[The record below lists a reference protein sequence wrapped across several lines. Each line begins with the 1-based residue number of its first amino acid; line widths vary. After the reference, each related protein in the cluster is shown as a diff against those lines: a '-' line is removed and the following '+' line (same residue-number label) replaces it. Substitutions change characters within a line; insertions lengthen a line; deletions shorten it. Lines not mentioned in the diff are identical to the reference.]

1 MMRSNSL
8 RRVCDCDREAECL
21 VVSFATV
28 ARSRAVA
35 LPSTAELQLLFA
47 QLNLRYF
54 DGVLRAHR
62 IEYNAR
68 LTTVTG
74 RISYRPA
81 LIELSS
87 PLLAA
92 HPDHVR
98 DTLLHE
104 MVHAW
109 LFLMRLPSGH
119 GRDFKAKMHEV
130 GLDSIYH
137 NLPVSRRRSHRRY
150 VLECPRC
157 NLALVRRRRPGV
169 RVSCARCSPR
179 RFDSRV
185 EMRVRE
191 M

>member
-1 MMRSNSL
+1 M
-8 RRVCDCDREAECL
+8 
-21 VVSFATV
+21 SFASAERIAPV
-28 ARSRAVA
+28 S
-35 LPSTAELQLLFA
+35 LPSIADLQLLFA
-47 QLNLRYF
+47 RLNLEHF
-54 DGVLRAHR
+54 SGVLRAHR
-62 IEYNAR
+62 IHYNAR

-81 LIELSS
+81 LIELSL
-87 PLLAA
+87 PLLSH
-92 HPDHVR
+92 HPDHVH

-109 LFLMRLPSGH
+109 LFHMGLPSGH
-119 GRDFKAKMHEV
+119 GREFKAKMSAV

-137 NLPVSRRRSHRRY
+137 NLPVARRRSHRRY

-157 NLALVRRRRPGV
+157 RLALTRKRRPGV

-179 RFDSRV
+179 RFDASV

-191 M
+191 IVLK